1 MYPTLF
7 EIGPLSMS
15 AYGAGVGAALLL
27 AMFLASRWS
36 QDRQDLPKDLFW
48 TLGLIAVVGGVVGA
62 RLEYVR
68 VHLPEFIDEPARI
81 LAVQNGGVVFHGGLL
96 LAMAGLIAYLAFKKL
111 PVLDI
116 LDYAAPAT
124 AFAVGVARIG
134 CFGAGCCYGGP
145 TDLPWAVTFT
155 DETAIAPTGIA
166 LHPTQLYASLYCWA
180 LGAFLLFRLRRK
192 RFHGEIVL
200 LFFTIYPVLRSINEV
215 LRSDDKE
222 RGFFLPSLLGETLS
236 TAQGISVLLALGAL
250 VGWVVLLRR
259 ARESSPSPEASSS
272 S

>member
-1 MYPTLF
+1 MYPILF
-7 EIGPLSMS
+7 ELGPLRLS
-15 AYGAGVGAALLL
+15 AYGAGVGAGLLL
-27 AMFLASRWS
+27 AMYLASRWS
-36 QDRQDLPKDLFW
+36 QGREDLPKDLFW

-68 VHLPEFIDEPARI
+68 VHLAEFVDEPARI

-96 LAMAGLIAYLAFKKL
+96 LASAGLIAYLSLKKL
-111 PVLDI
+111 PVLNI

-124 AFAVGVARIG
+124 AFALGVARLG

-155 DETAIAPTGIA
+155 DELAIAPTGVA
-166 LHPTQLYASLYCWA
+166 LHPTQLYASIYA
-180 LGAFLLFRLRRK
+180 TGFGAFLYGRLLKK
-192 RFHGEIVL
+192 RFDGEIVL

-222 RGFFLPSLLGETLS
+222 RGWFLEDLLGQTLS
-236 TAQGISVLLALGAL
+236 TAQGVSVLLALGAL
-250 VGWVVLLRR
+250 LGWVVLLRR
-259 ARESSPSPEASSS
+259 AKGSTPDPAASS
-272 S
+272 